1 MSFGQGGCDP
11 SEGMDQFYGGINPQ
25 WPVRQSTT
33 AAENTLFAQT
43 DTRGFLQS
51 PYGAVS
57 NPYNAP
63 PPYQA
68 STILTPISLP
78 ENSYA
83 HTRTSPVLSHHS
95 QEYQYPFSDSVA
107 HHGLGISTPYPSEL
121 TRGPHY
127 GLGIASSG
135 FGNREETLSPP
146 PSKKRARRES
156 RQSVAREP
164 PVTILPHPEGL
175 QRLEEQQR
183 QSFAGPSTQPARA
196 PGRGRRNPQ
205 AEEEDAFVDSL
216 RQQKLAWKVIRD
228 MFRERYNKD
237 ATEARLQMR
246 QRRRKERMARWDDHD
261 VRILLQARD
270 YWEREKYIFIAQKM
284 TELGAKTTYT
294 ADQCEAQLDL
304 IDAQEREREREQEPE
319 EQEQDIAPQQQH
331 QPPRKTGTRRKRR
344 RTESNEAGK
353 SIIHQQ
359 MAKTKASTT
368 T

>member
-1 MSFGQGGCDP
+1 MSFGQGGCNP
-11 SEGMDQFYGGINPQ
+11 NEGMDEFYGGINPQ
-25 WPVRQSTT
+25 WP
-33 AAENTLFAQT
+33 
-43 DTRGFLQS
+43 S

-68 STILTPISLP
+68 SAILTPISLP
-78 ENSYA
+78 DNSYA
-83 HTRTSPVLSHHS
+83 HTRTSPGLSHHS
-95 QEYQYPFSDSVA
+95 QEYQYPVSDPVA
-107 HHGLGISTPYPSEL
+107 HHGLGITTPYPSEL
-121 TRGPHY
+121 TRDPHY
-127 GLGIASSG
+127 GLGIAPSG
-135 FGNREETLSPP
+135 FGNREEALSPQ
-146 PSKKRARRES
+146 PSKKKNRRES
-156 RQSVAREP
+156 RQSVTREP

-216 RQQKLAWKVIRD
+216 RQQKLAWRVIRD

-270 YWEREKYIFIAQKM
+270 YWEREKYKFIAQKM
-284 TELGAKTTYT
+284 TELGATTTYT
-294 ADQCEAQLDL
+294 AEQCEAQLDL
-304 IDAQEREREREQEPE
+304 IDAREPERE
-319 EQEQDIAPQQQH
+319 EQEQDNTPPPHHHHQQQQQQQQR
-331 QPPRKTGTRRKRR
+331 QPAQTSKPQRKRR
-344 RTESNEAGK
+344 RTELNEGK
-353 SIIHQQ
+353 SIFHQQ
-359 MAKTKASTT
+359 KSETRANTT

>member
-1 MSFGQGGCDP
+1 MLCRSSSEYYVPMSFGQGGCNP
-11 SEGMDQFYGGINPQ
+11 NEGMDEYYGGINPQ
-25 WPVRQSTT
+25 WP
-33 AAENTLFAQT
+33 
-43 DTRGFLQS
+43 S

-68 STILTPISLP
+68 SAILTPISLP
-78 ENSYA
+78 DTSYA
-83 HTRTSPVLSHHS
+83 HTRTSPGLSHHS
-95 QEYQYPFSDSVA
+95 QEYQYPVSDSVV
-107 HHGLGISTPYPSEL
+107 HHGLGITTSYPSEL
-121 TRGPHY
+121 IRDPQY
-127 GLGIASSG
+127 GLGFAPSG
-135 FGNREETLSPP
+135 YGNREETLSPQ
-146 PSKKRARRES
+146 PSKKRARGES
-156 RQSVAREP
+156 RQSVTREP

-216 RQQKLAWKVIRD
+216 RQQKLAWRVVRD

-261 VRILLQARD
+261 VRILLQARSC
-270 YWEREKYIFIAQKM
+270 WEREKYKFIAQKM
-284 TELGAKTTYT
+284 TELGATTTYT

-304 IDAQEREREREQEPE
+304 IDAQERERERD
-319 EQEQDIAPQQQH
+319 EQEQDNTQQQQR
-331 QPPRKTGTRRKRR
+331 QPPQTPELRRKRR
-344 RTESNEAGK
+344 RTEPNEAGD
-353 SIIHQQ
+353 
-359 MAKTKASTT
+359 STT
-368 T
+368 YHRKTRTKTNTTT